1 MGKLLI
7 RAGLCGL
14 AGVFAWMLT
23 EPGMPADPR
32 SPAWDS
38 REKLMVFLAVTFIG
52 LAAGAFSGFTR
63 GSMRHM
69 WTQLGVG
76 AALGAVGG
84 LLGYSIGGMLVGMI
98 FGGDVFVRN
107 SPILVTSVARMVAMA
122 PLGLCLGAAIGATN
136 LTSRGLMAG
145 AIGGFVGGAAAG
157 VLFDPVAFV
166 LGPLKM
172 LMSGTNEVGGPSRAA
187 TFLLI
192 GFCVGLFT
200 GLVDL
205 WTRHAWV
212 RLVLG
217 RNEGR
222 EWPLDS
228 QVTTFGR
235 DERAL
240 VPLFG
245 DGSVAPLHASV
256 VRQGGEYVLH
266 DAGTPVGVG
275 LNGAKLLQPTSLKP
289 GDTFQIGSH
298 QLQFLM
304 KGQGA
309 VRGPEGRFAGV
320 PAYAPS
326 TPAPAVA
333 QPAVPTLPVLVALTG
348 PLTGTRVPV
357 QGPVEL
363 GREATGV
370 SLAFDSQASRRHAV
384 ISPSPAGLTVQDL
397 GSTNGTLVNGQRI
410 SNAVLR
416 PGDTIQIGLTSF
428 RVE

>member
-7 RAGLCGL
+7 RAGLCGI
-14 AGVFAWMLT
+14 AGVLAWMLT
-23 EPGMPADPR
+23 EPGMPSDPL
-32 SPAWDS
+32 SPAWDT
-38 REKLMVFLAVTFIG
+38 REKLMVFVGVTLIG
-52 LAAGAFSGFTR
+52 LVAGAFQGFTK
-63 GSMRHM
+63 GSLRHM
-69 WTQLGVG
+69 WLQMGVG

-84 LLGYSIGGMLVGMI
+84 LLGYSIGGTLVAII
-98 FGGDVFVRN
+98 FGHDVFVRDA
-107 SPILVTSVARMVAMA
+107 PIFVTVIARTVAMA

-136 LTSRGLMAG
+136 LTTRGLMAG
-145 AIGGFVGGAAAG
+145 AIGGFVGGGAAG
-157 VLFDPVAFV
+157 LLFDPVAFV

-245 DGSVAPLHASV
+245 DNSVAPLHASV
-256 VRQGGEYVLH
+256 VRQGSDYVLH
-266 DAGTPVGVG
+266 DAGTPLGVG
-275 LNGAKLLQPTSLKP
+275 LNGIKLAQPTALKP

-304 KGQGA
+304 RGHGA
-309 VRGPEGRFAGV
+309 ARGPEGRFAGV
-320 PAYAPS
+320 PVQPTYAPS
-326 TPAPAVA
+326 APAMPLA
-333 QPAVPTLPVLVALTG
+333 TPTLVALTG

-357 QGPVEL
+357 VGPVEL
-363 GREATGV
+363 GREAAGV

-384 ISPSPAGLTVQDL
+384 VAPGPTGLTVQDL

-416 PGDTIQIGLTSF
+416 HGDTLQIGLTSF